1 MSARIEPD
9 GDAVAAT
16 VPDTPALTAEQQELV
31 ASLHRSFQ
39 QAARGETRSV
49 WEFLEELRQ
58 EDEAAGNEDR
68 DNGRV

>member
-1 MSARIEPD
+1 MSAGNEPD
-9 GDAVAAT
+9 GDAVAAIAS
-16 VPDTPALTAEQQELV
+16 DAPALTAEQQELV
-31 ASLHRSFQ
+31 AALHRSFQ

>member
-1 MSARIEPD
+1 MGAGLKPD
-9 GDAVAAT
+9 GVAVPAIIDDA
-16 VPDTPALTAEQQELV
+16 PALTDEQQELV

-58 EDEAAGNEDR
+58 EDEAAANEDR

>member
-1 MSARIEPD
+1 MSAGIEPD
-9 GDAVAAT
+9 GDAVSPIA
-16 VPDTPALTAEQQELV
+16 PGKSALTAEQQELV

-58 EDEAAGNEDR
+58 EDEAADNEDR